1 MSFCGRERH
10 SWHAACAGKY
20 GGDFCL
26 GFLFYTMLAVA
37 THMDSA
43 HVHGALLLLGCLS
56 GGFNAGQDVASGTVS
71 LKGLK

>member
-1 MSFCGRERH
+1 
-10 SWHAACAGKY
+10 
-20 GGDFCL
+20 
-26 GFLFYTMLAVA
+26 MLAVA
-37 THMDSA
+37 THMAAA